1 MIEIKSPTHTL
12 RLFAGHLQWSDV
24 FRVVMYCS
32 YRGDKSRIPF
42 FYSIDKGASCET
54 DLRPSLTE
62 IMAKMKSNTRNE
74 IRRAE
79 REECRFAIDDGF
91 DEFIPFYNAF
101 CDSKGYGDHV
111 SRARLSKFKNIL
123 VTRVVCG
130 DDTLAMHVT
139 QLDPT
144 GKIAILVLSGSQRLG
159 KGVNTKLI
167 GWGNRYLHFKELEWL
182 KEHGYETYDW
192 SGVCLDPHNPQ
203 HTIGQF
209 KLSFGGT
216 LVESWTLKSPLY
228 AFLEKTRDLFRRL
241 RNKWYSLRMQGRI

>member
-1 MIEIKSPTHTL
+1 MIETKSSTHTI
-12 RLFAGHLQWSDV
+12 RLFADRLHWADI

-42 FYSIDKGASCET
+42 FYSINKGSSCET
-54 DLRPSLTE
+54 DLRPSMDE

-79 REECRFAIDDGF
+79 REGCRFVIDDGF
-91 DEFIPFYNAF
+91 EEFIPFYNAF
-101 CDSKGYGDHV
+101 CDSKGYDDHV

-130 DDTLAMHVT
+130 DDILAMHVT
-139 QLDPT
+139 QLDSI
-144 GKIAILVLSGSQRLG
+144 GKIALLILSGSQRLG
-159 KGVNTKLI
+159 GSVNTKLI

-182 KEHGYETYDW
+182 KEHGYEIYDW
-192 SGVCLDPHNPQ
+192 SGVCIDPNNPQ
-203 HTIGQF
+203 HSIGQF

-228 AFLEKTRDLFRRL
+228 AFLEKVRDL
-241 RNKWYSLRMQGRI
+241 LRMLRK